1 MTKKS
6 PTFPQAGLKFLTNL
20 KRNNNREWFL
30 EHKPEYEESVRA
42 PMTQIRVAD
51 PWHGIKTR
59 PERKLVDSL
68 RGSSKVRSRARC
80 HNRPRG
86 CRNWLH
92 RWQECT
98 WAGG

>member
-42 PMTQIRVAD
+42 PMTQIIEALATEFAGFAPAAQISD
-51 PWHGIKTR
+51 PL
-59 PERKLVDSL
+59 E
-68 RGSSKVRSRARC
+68 
-80 HNRPRG
+80 
-86 CRNWLH
+86 
-92 RWQECT
+92 
-98 WAGG
+98 